1 MLRKSIITPCVKVA
15 SLVTLMLSLAF
26 TPVYAGPAVVNS
38 DPGLKINEL
47 LSKEL
52 TTITDNSK
60 LDVTVYSTNTISDAD
75 AAKINDSIVKGLP
88 GTNYISIVLNKNARR
103 AGGTTSVNLGP
114 DFRDYLSKDVIS
126 NDIVIPNRKR
136 YLPDRPTEFVRAVA
150 KDLVTTIK
158 DKKQYKAN
166 VDFAFNT
173 LIILIILGGLI
184 CVVVVVIRGIV
195 SWYKDTKKEYKGI
208 EIEKAR
214 AVELYTNILGNSSF
228 SGYEGRTKE
237 VVDGIN
243 DSLALLIEK
252 FKLIEKA
259 PTLKEALLKPNTW
272 AAYLRE
278 LQSFM
283 YAAKSIKTS
292 IDNLTSSILT
302 VKEVT
307 KDPLGVV
314 DKIEQERKDKEEI
327 EYTIK
332 LVTEKYNMYNLS
344 YTSVLHN
351 LYKDAQRSSTK
362 EQVKQASKVFCDA
375 FNQESK
381 NIISLK
387 RVKDGLKFI
396 HTYLSNNTNTY
407 YDQPISTEM
416 VDLASEAFTASIPY
430 LDYNNLEPLQRYLDQ
445 LTIYVEPL
453 READK
458 LYDNFNTY
466 RNELLSYVNSI
477 KCSYV
482 NEDIATV
489 KQSIN
494 NVVFIK
500 AKEYYSTYELALKT
514 IEQEIKVLTERA
526 NKFNSRAKKIN
537 NFSEET
543 RKNSLTFLLSKGGFV
558 TFDNTVKQYKLEDKE
573 ALYFE
578 ELEKK
583 RLEKERQ
590 KRLQTENTSVNAV
603 VVNNTP
609 TYVYVDDNLFNS
621 SSSSNNSNT
630 SSNDSYSNSS
640 SSDDSYSNSNSTN
653 DFFSDSSSSSVS
665 FNDSSWSSS
674 SSDDISSSSS
684 SSDDGW

>member
-1 MLRKSIITPCVKVA
+1 VTLSRAEVINNSILVLMDDYKVIQVVPSIKSILFK
-15 SLVTLMLSLAF
+15 SDSWN
-26 TPVYAGPAVVNS
+26 VYESN
-38 DPGLKINEL
+38 
-47 LSKEL
+47 LSKF
-52 TTITDNSK
+52 K
-60 LDVTVYSTNTISDAD
+60 QDA
-75 AAKINDSIVKGLP
+75 
-88 GTNYISIVLNKNARR
+88 
-103 AGGTTSVNLGP
+103 
-114 DFRDYLSKDVIS
+114 
-126 NDIVIPNRKR
+126 
-136 YLPDRPTEFVRAVA
+136 
-150 KDLVTTIK
+150 
-158 DKKQYKAN
+158 
-166 VDFAFNT
+166 
-173 LIILIILGGLI
+173 
-184 CVVVVVIRGIV
+184 
-195 SWYKDTKKEYKGI
+195 
-208 EIEKAR
+208 
-214 AVELYTNILGNSSF
+214 
-228 SGYEGRTKE
+228 
-237 VVDGIN
+237 
-243 DSLALLIEK
+243 LAI
-252 FKLIEKA
+252 
-259 PTLKEALLKPNTW
+259 
-272 AAYLRE
+272 
-278 LQSFM
+278 Q
-283 YAAKSIKTS
+283 KSIDDFIKAVMS
-292 IDNLTSSILT
+292 
-302 VKEVT
+302 VGGQT
-307 KDPLGVV
+307 KDPLAVV
-314 DKIEQERKDKEEI
+314 ERIEQERKDKEEI

-344 YTSVLHN
+344 YTSILHN
-351 LYKDAQRSSTK
+351 LYKDVQRSSTK
-362 EQVKQASKVFCDA
+362 QQVKQASRVFCDA
-375 FNQESK
+375 FDQESK

-466 RNELLSYVNSI
+466 RNELLLCVNSI

-489 KQSIN
+489 KQSLN
-494 NVVFIK
+494 SAVFVK
-500 AKEYYSTYELALKT
+500 TKEYYSTYEPALKT

-543 RKNSLTFLLSKGGFV
+543 RKNVLTFLLSKGDFV
-558 TFDNTVKQYKLEDKE
+558 TFDSTVKQYKLEDEE

-621 SSSSNNSNT
+621 SSSNNSNT
-630 SSNDSYSNSS
+630 SSNDLYSNSS
-640 SSDDSYSNSNSTN
+640 SSDDLYSNSNSTN
-653 DFFSDSSSSSVS
+653 DSYSDNSSSSVS

-684 SSDDGW
+684 SSDDDW

>member
-1 MLRKSIITPCVKVA
+1 MIKRFIPLA
-15 SLVTLMLSLAF
+15 LVLSVLLQA
-26 TPVYAGPAVVNS
+26 PVLAGPAVVDNTRAPSLNIQSNLQTNLTKIS
-38 DPGLKINEL
+38 DKAKSFDI
-47 LSKEL
+47 
-52 TTITDNSK
+52 TI
-60 LDVTVYSTNTISDAD
+60 YSTNVVSSNN
-75 AAKINDSIVKGLP
+75 AAEMNDVLVKSLP
-88 GTNYISIVLNKNARR
+88 ETNYVSIVLNKSDNPFINNSV
-103 AGGTTSVNLGP
+103 SVNVGP
-114 DFRDYLSKDVIS
+114 DFRDYLSPAEIS
-126 NDIVIPNRKR
+126 KDIVIPNRKR
-136 YLPDRPTEFVRAVA
+136 YLPDRPTEFIQGVA
-150 KDLVTTIK
+150 SDIVTTIIN
-158 DKKQYKAN
+158 KKQYKAN
-166 VDFAFNT
+166 VDFIFNT
-173 LIILIILGGLI
+173 LIIFIIIGSLLCI
-184 CVVVVVIRGIV
+184 VFVVIRGIV
-195 SWYKDTKKEYKGI
+195 SWYKDTKKEYEAI
-208 EIEKAR
+208 EIEKAK

-243 DSLALLIEK
+243 NSLALLIEK

-259 PTLKEALLKPNTW
+259 LTLRQALLKPNTW
-272 AAYLRE
+272 AAYVNE
-278 LQSFM
+278 LQAFM
-283 YAAKSIKTS
+283 YAATSIKRS

-302 VKEVT
+302 VKEIT
-307 KDPLGVV
+307 KDPLAVV
-314 DKIEQERKDKEEI
+314 EKIEQERKDKEEI

-375 FNQESK
+375 FDQESK

-416 VDLASEAFTASIPY
+416 VDLASEAFTASIAY

-466 RNELLSYVNSI
+466 RNELLLCVNSI

-489 KQSIN
+489 KQSLN
-494 NVVFIK
+494 SAVFVK
-500 AKEYYSTYELALKT
+500 TKEYYSTYKPALKT

-543 RKNSLTFLLSKGGFV
+543 RKNVLTFLLSKGDFV
-558 TFDNTVKQYKLEDKE
+558 TFDSTVKQYKLEDEE

-621 SSSSNNSNT
+621 SSSNNSNT
-630 SSNDSYSNSS
+630 SSNDLYSNSS

-653 DFFSDSSSSSVS
+653 DSYSDNSSSSVS

-684 SSDDGW
+684 SSDDW